1 MNYFEY
7 AKGNLIIYATI
18 AVFAVGLTLLFSRG
32 CSSDPAVKYIFK
44 NTTDTVTRIEIQNI
58 PFPVIKYL
66 QQPKTVITRIDTLT
80 GRIDTLR
87 LTDSVFRNVTLVSTT
102 DTTIISEIQTKYG
115 PISDTT
121 RISSI
126 FRLPDNTAEFL
137 IKRSDLN
144 IEKVIQ
150 TIINSTTV
158 TPVQKSSFLEDA
170 GLVALGVGSGYLL
183 GRVVR

>member
-1 MNYFEY
+1 MNDKDKYNIQWIAGILVIAAVCSFILARCGSEPAIVY
-7 AKGNLIIYATI
+7 KPGKTTRDTLTVHDTLI
-18 AVFAVGLTLLFSRG
+18 
-32 CSSDPAVKYIFK
+32 VK
-44 NTTDTVTRIEIQNI
+44 
-58 PFPVIKYL
+58 FPQIKYL
-66 QQPKTVITRIDTLT
+66 QQAKTILTIKDTAT

-87 LTDSVFRNVTLVSTT
+87 LTDSVFRNVSIVSKT

-121 RISSI
+121 HISSI

-170 GLVALGVGSGYLL
+170 GLVALGVGGGYLL
-183 GRVVR
+183 GRIVR

>member
-1 MNYFEY
+1 MNDKDKYNIQWIVGILVIAAVCSFILARCGLEPVVEY
-7 AKGNLIIYATI
+7 KSGKTTRDTLTVRDTLI
-18 AVFAVGLTLLFSRG
+18 
-32 CSSDPAVKYIFK
+32 VK
-44 NTTDTVTRIEIQNI
+44 
-58 PFPVIKYL
+58 FPQIKYL
-66 QQPKTVITRIDTLT
+66 QQAKTILTIKDTAS

-87 LTDSVFRNVTLVSTT
+87 SVDSVFRNVALVSTT

-126 FRLPDNTAEFL
+126 FRLPDNSAEFL

-170 GLVALGVGSGYLL
+170 GLVALGVGGGYLL